1 MRNVRA
7 GALAALVSLAAAAA
21 SAASMTAME
30 RRRLISHFEM
40 TESWLASE
48 LAGLSRAQLEFRPA
62 PGVWS
67 ILENLDH
74 LVVCEPI
81 YWRNFQDAMKAPPR
95 LSQRSDSD
103 DSVLW
108 YGIDRTNRAPVV
120 AGEDASGKLKDAAA
134 GLAAFRKLRAEML
147 QYARTTGDD
156 LRAHYVP
163 RENSDAYQWLLL
175 ISTHAQRHILQ
186 IREVK
191 ASAGYPAK

>member
-1 MRNVRA
+1 
-7 GALAALVSLAAAAA
+7 
-21 SAASMTAME
+21 MTEME
-30 RRRLISHFEM
+30 RRRLVAHLEM

-48 LAGLSRAQLEFRPA
+48 LAGLSQAQLEYRPA
-62 PGVWS
+62 PDRWS

-81 YWRNFQDAMKAPPR
+81 YWRNLHDAMKAPERPGAGGG
-95 LSQRSDSD
+95 SD

-108 YGIDRTNRAPVV
+108 YGIDRARRAPAI
-120 AGEDASGKLKDAAA
+120 AGEGISGKLKDAKA
-134 GLAAFRKLRAEML
+134 GLDAFRKLRAEML
-147 QYARTTGDD
+147 DYARTTRDD

-163 RENSDAYQWLLL
+163 RENSDAYQWFLL

-191 ASAGYPAK
+191 ASPGFPKR